1 MSGSRRGHALL
12 LVAVL
17 AAGAACDGGG
27 DAPDDDTTS
36 EEDTGATDDG
46 SGNRS
51 SEDSGSEGEG
61 DDGESEEDGGPEAVV
76 SPLRIPSITQE
87 GAPIGD
93 VRGSIADDIA
103 AACGGELCV
112 DLAEAAESGATV
124 TDDCT
129 FSRTDPPEGTEV
141 DRGSTVT
148 LVVSCEETE
157 TGETEE
163 DETATTGPPGATT
176 LGARRAGSLPEKVF
190 SG

>member
-1 MSGSRRGHALL
+1 MSGSRGGPALL
-12 LVAVL
+12 LVVVL
-17 AAGAACDGGG
+17 SAGAACGGG
-27 DAPDDDTTS
+27 NDAPDDGTTS

-51 SEDSGSEGEG
+51 SEGSGSEGEG
-61 DDGESEEDGGPEAVV
+61 DDGESEEDGGPGAIV
-76 SPLRIPSITQE
+76 SPLRIPSISQK

-93 VRGSIADDIA
+93 VRVSIADDIA

-124 TDDCT
+124 TDDCS

-148 LVVSCEETE
+148 LVVRCEETG
-157 TGETEE
+157 TGEAEENETTTTEPPAAE
-163 DETATTGPPGATT
+163 DDETTTTAPPGA
-176 LGARRAGSLPEKVF
+176 
-190 SG
+190 